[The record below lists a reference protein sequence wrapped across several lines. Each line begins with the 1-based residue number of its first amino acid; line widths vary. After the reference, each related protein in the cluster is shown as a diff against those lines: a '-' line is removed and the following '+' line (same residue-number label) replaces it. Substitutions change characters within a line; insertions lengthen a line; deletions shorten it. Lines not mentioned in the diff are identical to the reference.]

1 MALFQ
6 IAAVG
11 SSLNIPGSLQ
21 DQIQLYCTA
30 RD

>member
-6 IAAVG
+6 IAAIG
-11 SSLNIPGSLQ
+11 SGLNIPGSLE
-21 DQIQLYCTA
+21 DQIQLYCAA